1 MSDTTARLR
10 LPTLRAGQAQ
20 KELTHNEALALI
32 DLLLHPAVTGFAV
45 DSPPAAPEP
54 GASWVVGPA
63 PTGDWAG
70 HTDSLAGWTEG
81 GWRFVAPIEGM
92 TVWIRERAIAAC
104 YAGGTWRIGEIAA
117 TRVSVDGARVLG
129 PRQAGVPDPAGGD
142 VIDIQARAA
151 LSALLAAL
159 RNHGLIFP

>member
-117 TRVSVDGARVLG
+117 TRVSVDGAHVLG

-142 VIDIQARAA
+142 VIDIQVRAA